1 MSDKINLNYVL
12 LFPQNFQCLKVQ
24 LFFCAETLFMHLNKI
39 IAQLIRVTAVVHS
52 FTIDVVV
59 FAAEL
64 L

>member
-24 LFFCAETLFMHLNKI
+24 LFFAETLFMHHNKI

-52 FTIDVVV
+52 FTIDAVV